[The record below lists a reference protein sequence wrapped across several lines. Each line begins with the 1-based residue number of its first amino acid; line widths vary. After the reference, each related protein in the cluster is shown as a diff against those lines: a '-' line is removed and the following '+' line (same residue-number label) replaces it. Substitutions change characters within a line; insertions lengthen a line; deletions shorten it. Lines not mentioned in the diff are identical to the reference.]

1 MHFLY
6 GCPCVC
12 QIWDLRFATAPVRIL
27 EHHKRGVLS
36 IAWCPQDSD
45 LLLSA
50 AKDNQVLC
58 WNPNSEQPGGEVG
71 VVVLPHVHVH
81 DISDFKKYPSMVPT
95 FLYFDICL
103 SSLSL
108 SLSYSLSIPFAFSLH
123 NMSNIHAQ

>member
-1 MHFLY
+1 MHYLLY
-6 GCPCVC
+6 LHGCTCTCICVC
-12 QIWDLRFATAPVRIL
+12 QMWDLRFATAPMRIL

-71 VVVLPHVHVH
+71 VV
-81 DISDFKKYPSMVPT
+81 M
-95 FLYFDICL
+95 
-103 SSLSL
+103 
-108 SLSYSLSIPFAFSLH
+108 
-123 NMSNIHAQ
+123 